1 MWCPVEVAVA
11 ATVETD
17 TSGAVD
23 DGMAVLRAADGSI

>member
-11 ATVETD
+11 VTVETD

-23 DGMAVLRAADGSI
+23 GMAVRRAADGSI